1 MKSDFKNAYERHQK
15 DAEILFDKKRYA
27 NADHLY
33 GLAAECALKAVMV
46 GLDPA
51 LANQDGDLVNQGDKK
66 HIDKLWGHF
75 RLFLSGRNAPTYLAH
90 VSNSNPF
97 SNWRIE
103 DRYAN
108 QKTFIKINVLPH
120 KQALGSSVAN
130 LVAHARS
137 QGKL

>member
-1 MKSDFKNAYERHQK
+1 MKADFKNAYDRHQK

-27 NADHLY
+27 NADQLY

-75 RLFLSGRNAPTYLAH
+75 RFFLSGRSAI
-90 VSNSNPF
+90 V
-97 SNWRIE
+97 
-103 DRYAN
+103 
-108 QKTFIKINVLPH
+108 
-120 KQALGSSVAN
+120 
-130 LVAHARS
+130 
-137 QGKL
+137 